1 MATAAD
7 LRALA
12 KRKSFQQKV
21 ALAEVIC
28 GEESDKLYI
37 TKGVKYKFLEFDGE
51 VKLVFVQQVA
61 PFDTRLTHDM
71 LVPLR
76 ERIRS
81 ECQKRW
87 LVGIKMKPSL
97 WPDEIF

>member
-1 MATAAD
+1 M
-7 LRALA
+7 
-12 KRKSFQQKV
+12 
-21 ALAEVIC
+21 AEVIC
-28 GEESDKLYI
+28 KEESDKLYI
-37 TKGVKYKFLEFDGE
+37 TKGVKFKFLEFDGE

-61 PFDTRLTHDM
+61 PYDTRLTHSM
-71 LVPLR
+71 LVPLK